1 MISRVKTQKLQRPRA
16 TR

>member
-1 MISRVKTQKLQRPRA
+1 MISRVKTQKLQQPRA